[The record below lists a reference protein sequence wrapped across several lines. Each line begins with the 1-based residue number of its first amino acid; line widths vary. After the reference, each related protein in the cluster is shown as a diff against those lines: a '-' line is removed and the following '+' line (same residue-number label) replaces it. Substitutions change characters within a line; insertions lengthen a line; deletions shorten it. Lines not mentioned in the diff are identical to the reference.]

1 MKLFKDKK
9 AMEMWQLVLLIMAL
23 LLLFAL
29 LAWYGTLG
37 QHLEVLFTK
46 MGEVF

>member
-1 MKLFKDKK
+1 MKQFNNKK
-9 AMEMWQLVLLIMAL
+9 AMEMWQLVMLIMAL

-29 LAWYGTLG
+29 LAWYGALG
-37 QHLEVLFTK
+37 QNLEVLFTK